1 MAYQV
6 AIVVLFL
13 LLSAWLRRNEAKSG
27 LFPVAFAFF
36 IAALVFALSSP
47 FGGGTTM
54 ENRTFNILV
63 SMMLVV
69 IPLLVLVRLSGDN
82 WASIYLKKGNLR
94 LGLIIGLVVFF
105 FFLVTAVPFSIW
117 IFGGASVTSDQL
129 LALAPWIAAFVSAN
143 SLKEEL
149 LYRGLFLKKFELF
162 LGKDMSNLTHA
173 VVFSL
178 AHLYIPFDS
187 FTIIY
192 WALAF
197 FLGLGFAAV
206 MQKTDSL
213 LGSLLF
219 HAGSDIPLMLAI
231 FSVL

>member
-1 MAYQV
+1 
-6 AIVVLFL
+6 
-13 LLSAWLRRNEAKSG
+13 
-27 LFPVAFAFF
+27 
-36 IAALVFALSSP
+36 
-47 FGGGTTM
+47 
-54 ENRTFNILV
+54 
-63 SMMLVV
+63 MLVV

-129 LALAPWIAAFVSAN
+129 IALAPWIAAFVFAN

-149 LYRGLFLKKFELF
+149 LYRGLFLKKFESF

-213 LGSLLF
+213 LGSFLF